1 MGYTLEI
8 SFDLLNRTA
17 DDIHTKRD
25 ALIDLA
31 LASQCDH
38 HYTLYET
45 QPPSND
51 GGAAS
56 PARHHEILV
65 VHFLDDDDSLFSCA
79 AFLRMV
85 RKQSGLTLECIYEDN
100 ITCKL
105 LYASRGYMQLMEPG
119 AAQRFRR
126 EKRERSLSETEKSLL
141 GEKKT
146 NT

>member
-17 DDIHTKRD
+17 QDDIHTKRD

-31 LASQCDH
+31 LASHCDH

-45 QPPSND
+45 EQSNND
-51 GGAAS
+51 ATAS

-79 AFLRMV
+79 AFLRTV

-119 AAQRFRR
+119 AAQRYRR
-126 EKRERSLSETEKSLL
+126 EKRERSLSETEKTLL
-141 GEKKT
+141 GEKK
-146 NT
+146 